1 MSKDLGDSRPR
12 MVVNVNKVVVERH
25 VSDRGKQFEILKE
38 KNPLIEKLR
47 KELNLELAR

>member
-1 MSKDLGDSRPR
+1 
-12 MVVNVNKVVVERH
+12 MVIHINKVVVERH
-25 VSDRGKQFEILKE
+25 VNDKNKQFSILKE